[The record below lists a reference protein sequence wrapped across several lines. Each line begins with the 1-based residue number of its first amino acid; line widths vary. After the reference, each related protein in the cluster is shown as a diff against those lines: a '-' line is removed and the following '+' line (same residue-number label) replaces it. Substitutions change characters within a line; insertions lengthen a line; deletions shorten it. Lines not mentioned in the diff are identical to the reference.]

1 MAETNNNSSNILDVE
16 KKALKLLQECKST
29 YKTYKKQYMMH
40 FRFIESS
47 IKSIELIGENHTTF
61 NKTIF
66 TKIINKA
73 KLLSSLMKT
82 IEVNFNN
89 YYEEFNSLDRKSIS
103 SNIVKKID
111 IICDD
116 MNDAKE
122 NFNRDINKIIVYN
135 DLLEHGKDLN
145 DI

>member
-1 MAETNNNSSNILDVE
+1 MAEINNNSSSILGVE
-16 KKALKLLQECKST
+16 KKALKLLQECKT
-29 YKTYKKQYMMH
+29 IYKSYKKQYMVH

-47 IKSIELIGENHTTF
+47 IKSIELNGENLTVS

-66 TKIINKA
+66 AKIINKA

-89 YYEEFNSLDRKSIS
+89 SYEEFNSLDRKSIS
-103 SNIVKKID
+103 SNIVKKFDLIY
-111 IICDD
+111 DD

-122 NFNRDINKIIVYN
+122 NFNRDINKIIAYS
-135 DLLEHGKDLN
+135 DLIEHGKN
-145 DI
+145 FDI